1 MTALGVVIL
10 VLVTTG
16 TLGALGVVAWLLV
29 AEIRDERHRERES
42 ARTFAELERRRVS
55 ELVPASW
62 WLEERAGGRR
72 ELTVCACGAISSGS
86 RCEPC
91 DARRRPAPP
100 APPRTIP

>member
-1 MTALGVVIL
+1 MTALGVVIF
-10 VLVTTG
+10 VLCA
-16 TLGALGVVAWLLV
+16 LGALGVVAWLLV

-62 WLEERAGGRR
+62 WLNPHTDHAHV